1 MNHNEEGKSIP
12 KSHQLRLVGRES
24 MELSG
29 VTDVVSFDEE
39 SVMLSTVC
47 GDLQIEGSG
56 LHIHVLSMEE
66 GIVTLD
72 GRVDGISYYDPR
84 AAEQEGRGFFGKL
97 FH

>member
-1 MNHNEEGKSIP
+1 MSMEEKKPAPSM
-12 KSHQLRLVGRES
+12 HRLQLSGREA

-29 VTDVVSFDEE
+29 VTDVISFDEE
-39 SVMLSTVC
+39 SVVLSTVC
-47 GDLQIEGSG
+47 GNLQIEGAG

-72 GRVDGISYYDPR
+72 GRVDAMTYYDAPSEDKSAR
-84 AAEQEGRGFFGKL
+84 GGFFGKL